1 MARLLP
7 CSQLSLLSKSES
19 VYRVGIQLVVC
30 FCTIR
35 EIDVKGERRERER
48 DVGPFINLFAL
59 SRAREITRLR
69 FAFQIRNGGIHR
81 PRNYARGRRAVSS
94 RESEISPSRNGIDL
108 AKLVSIKRQ
117 KKR

>member
-48 DVGPFINLFAL
+48 
-59 SRAREITRLR
+59 EM
-69 FAFQIRNGGIHR
+69 
-81 PRNYARGRRAVSS
+81 
-94 RESEISPSRNGIDL
+94 
-108 AKLVSIKRQ
+108 
-117 KKR
+117 

>member
-48 DVGPFINLFAL
+48 ERCRPIHKFV
-59 SRAREITRLR
+59 RVVAR
-69 FAFQIRNGGIHR
+69 
-81 PRNYARGRRAVSS
+81 
-94 RESEISPSRNGIDL
+94 
-108 AKLVSIKRQ
+108 
-117 KKR
+117 